1 MPCSTGRARLRK
13 VHSVRRL
20 AIVVLALLLI
30 AACTKASK
38 GYSGDTEGAFLQS
51 CTHNEAQP
59 APVCKCIY
67 DEITRKIPFDSYVE
81 IDKQMQKDDS
91 FVPDELEQIYTVCD
105 SRLRN
110 VTSTTASTTTTS
122 TSTTS
127 TTSTSSTTTSTTIAS
142 TTSSSQ
148 N

>member
-1 MPCSTGRARLRK
+1 
-13 VHSVRRL
+13 VRRL
-20 AIVVLALLLI
+20 AIVVLALLLV
-30 AACTKASK
+30 AACSKASK

-110 VTSTTASTTTTS
+110 VTTSTSSTTTTSSTSTTSTSTS

-127 TTSTSSTTTSTTIAS
+127 TTTAS
-142 TTSSSQ
+142 TTSSS
-148 N
+148 NN

>member
-1 MPCSTGRARLRK
+1 
-13 VHSVRRL
+13 VRRL
-20 AIVVLALLLI
+20 ATVVLVVLLV
-30 AACTKASK
+30 AACSKASK

-59 APVCKCIY
+59 GPVCKCIY
-67 DEITRKIPFDSYVE
+67 DEITRKIPFDSYE
-81 IDKQMQKDDS
+81 ELDKQMQKDDS
-91 FVPDELEQIYTVCD
+91 LIPDELEQIYTVCD

-122 TSTTS
+122 STST
-127 TTSTSSTTTSTTIAS
+127 TSSTTTSTS
-142 TTSSSQ
+142 TTTTTMSP